1 MSCLKKGVAGSRN
14 KGDSSLL
21 PLLYLSNITHWK
33 TLSINKYN
41 KKLIKLPSQVCGR
54 YTSLYRR
61 NVPGQTADYFL
72 PESPCSDLLLASG
85 CLMTPHSEA
94 MLNSAEYKPKLQ
106 WLREQYPWV
115 LEHISFWSKFFHA
128 SFIGSVQTLCLRCRE
143 LWTAINLWFRM
154 VDCFP
159 NLADRLYP
167 CTIGEQVRVHHMT
180 TVYIVGVTFINE
192 MNIS

>member
-1 MSCLKKGVAGSRN
+1 MVTWAALRKGWLGAGIR
-14 KGDSSLL
+14 GIL
-21 PLLYLSNITHWK
+21 PCFLCCIFRISNHWK

-41 KKLIKLPSQVCGR
+41 QQLIKLPWQVCGTN
-54 YTSLYRR
+54 TSLYRR

-128 SFIGSVQTLCLRCRE
+128 SFIGSNTVLTLQG
-143 LWTAINLWFRM
+143 T
-154 VDCFP
+154 VD
-159 NLADRLYP
+159 Y
-167 CTIGEQVRVHHMT
+167 
-180 TVYIVGVTFINE
+180 Y
-192 MNIS
+192 